1 MDGRAFLDSARY
13 LLKAP
18 SEANW
23 RSAAGRAYLAV
34 FHEARAALERW
45 GFHLLPQEDA
55 HSVLPARFVAT
66 LLMDLIRVED
76 ALNRLDQLQREGDH
90 NLAQPGSFANAQQI
104 SLLVGVAQVIY
115 LLDQIEA
122 DPPRR
127 AVAIGALRAV
137 WP

>member
-1 MDGRAFLDSARY
+1 
-13 LLKAP
+13 
-18 SEANW
+18 
-23 RSAAGRAYLAV
+23 V

-45 GFHLLPQEDA
+45 GFHLLAQEDA

-76 ALNRLDQLQREGDH
+76 ALNRLGQLQREGDL
-90 NLAQPGSFANAQQI
+90 NLAQPGPFANAQQI
-104 SLLVGVAQVIY
+104 SLLVAVAQVVVD

-127 AVAIGALRAV
+127 AVAIAALRAD